1 MPPEKVKN
9 KPKPRPKKEWNPYE
23 AAIFMSTKR
32 ARQPLSIREIA
43 KRTKMHW
50 LTASKHIKEL
60 EKRGKIKSVEKGKRR
75 KWKI

>member
-1 MPPEKVKN
+1 MAPKEVKR

-32 ARQPLSIREIA
+32 ARRPLSIREIS

-60 EKRGKIKSVEKGKRR
+60 ERRGRIKPVMKGKR
-75 KWKI
+75 KKYEI